1 MPLVRLRGQWVE
13 LCPEELESLSRF
25 WREGASTGVVTA
37 TEALRLGLA
46 RGQVPGREPGPAAS
60 RVSPACRFS
69 GWKLRGSWGPCWK
82 S

>member
-37 TEALRLGLA
+37 KEALRLGLA
-46 RGQVPGREPGPAAS
+46 GGQVPGREPGRRPPGCPRPAG
-60 RVSPACRFS
+60 SP
-69 GWKLRGSWGPCWK
+69 GGS
-82 S
+82 